1 MELIG
6 KALVKTVSFAGALAV
21 GLGGIIGA
29 GIFVLS
35 GTMISLSGTGALI
48 AFVMTGFVAVILAME
63 MGELVSTMPKS
74 TGASYSF
81 VYNAFGSE
89 LGFITGI
96 SLYLSFTASVSA
108 IALGFGSYLAS
119 MAGISSTLYSHVFA
133 IILIL
138 VLIGINLEGVAE
150 AARADLFIVAFKVAV
165 LIIFIVFA
173 LLFGKF
179 LSSNIT
185 VPAVNGVSGIFAAS
199 VIAMFAY
206 AGFQSIATMAPN
218 IKGGGRTAARA
229 ILVAVALSLI
239 LYVLVTLAL
248 LSLLPGTSFGQVAD
262 PLSFALKSA
271 AAPTWLF
278 YLVDLA
284 ALAATTSATLAM
296 MIAGSQL
303 VFQLS
308 NDGLLP
314 RYFSKT
320 GKSAKAPITSVLL
333 TAFFGVVLMF
343 TGNIYIIAAI
353 SNFGILFSYLISGFA
368 LIKIRRARKH
378 PDKHSEFIKNAGLA
392 LKDVFEMPFF
402 PFLPIAGI
410 IMLIAFFFG
419 FPPIA
424 LSAGIGLVL
433 ACIIIYYALREDR
446 DEPVIKIRFFR

>member
-1 MELIG
+1 M
-6 KALVKTVSFAGALAV
+6 KTVSFAGALAV

-48 AFVMTGFVAVILAME
+48 AFIMTGFVAVILALE

-89 LGFITGI
+89 LGFITGM
-96 SLYLSFTASVSA
+96 SLYLSFAASVSA
-108 IALGFGSYLAS
+108 IALGFGSYLSS
-119 MAGISSTLYSHVFA
+119 MVGISSAYFSHIFA

-138 VLIGINLEGVAE
+138 VLVGINLEGVAE
-150 AARADLFIVAFKVAV
+150 AARADMYIVAFKVAV
-165 LIIFIVFA
+165 LIVFIVFA
-173 LLFGKF
+173 LMFGKF
-179 LSSNIT
+179 LSTNVSL
-185 VPAVNGVSGIFAAS
+185 PPVNGVSGIFAAS

-229 ILVAVALSLI
+229 ILFAVVISLV
-239 LYVLVTLAL
+239 LYILVTLAL
-248 LSLLPGTSFGQVAD
+248 LSLLPGTSFGEIAD

-271 AAPTWLF
+271 SAPLWLF
-278 YLVDLA
+278 YLVDFA

-314 RYFSKT
+314 GYFKKT
-320 GKSAKAPITSVLL
+320 GKGQKAPITAVLL
-333 TAFFGVVLMF
+333 TAFLGIGLMF
-343 TGNIYIIAAI
+343 SGNIYIIAAI
-353 SNFGILFSYLISGFA
+353 SNFGVLFSYLISGFA
-368 LIKIRRARKH
+368 LIKIRRVRKH
-378 PDKHSEFIKNAGLA
+378 PEKHSNFVQNAGLE
-392 LKDVFEMPFF
+392 LKNVFEMPLF
-402 PFLPIAGI
+402 PALPIAGI
-410 IMLIAFFFG
+410 FMIVAFFFG
-419 FPPIA
+419 FPAIA
-424 LSAGIGLVL
+424 LSSGIGLVL
-433 ACIIIYYALREDR
+433 VCIIIYYAMREDR